1 MFLLPS
7 SPPPLLCLQ
16 QALDASFE
24 EVIVVDGRGVAVVAQ
39 RVPRAQPL
47 GAAVV
52 AVTLKQD
59 TRVKLELFLSADVV
73 LDLGRTL
80 REQPQ
85 KLVSIVPRKRK
96 PLIITR

>member
-1 MFLLPS
+1 MLLLP
-7 SPPPLLCLQ
+7 SPPPLICLQ

-39 RVPRAQPL
+39 RVSGAQPL

-52 AVTLKQD
+52 AVALKQD
-59 TRVKLELFLSADVV
+59 ARVKLELLLSADVV

-85 KLVSIVPRKRK
+85 QLVSVVPRNREPFTIK
-96 PLIITR
+96 P